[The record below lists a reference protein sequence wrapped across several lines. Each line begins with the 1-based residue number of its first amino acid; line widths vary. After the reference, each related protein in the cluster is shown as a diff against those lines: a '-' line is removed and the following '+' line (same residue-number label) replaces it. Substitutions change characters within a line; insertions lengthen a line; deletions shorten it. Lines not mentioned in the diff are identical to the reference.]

1 MAILAFGD
9 FFVFTNHIR
18 STRFIIGNLRKEE
31 FVMNKEEAFKAMKEG
46 KKVSHKYFNSK
57 EWMTLTKDGLIEF
70 EDGVVCEQGSRCRID
85 LCSSLRFHSLFC
97 ILLFKQFRKRGS
109 TKY

>member
-1 MAILAFGD
+1 MAILVFGD
-9 FFVFTNHIR
+9 FFVFTNNIR

-70 EDGVVCEQGSRCRID
+70 EDGVVCEQEEFFKFRTSDAWEDGYK
-85 LCSSLRFHSLFC
+85 LFEE
-97 ILLFKQFRKRGS
+97 
-109 TKY
+109 

>member
-1 MAILAFGD
+1 MAILVFGD
-9 FFVFTNHIR
+9 FFVFTNNIR

-46 KKVSHKYFNSK
+46 KKVSHHYFNSK

-70 EDGVVCEQGSRCRID
+70 EDGVVCEQEEFFKFRTSGD
-85 LCSSLRFHSLFC
+85 WEDGYELFEE
-97 ILLFKQFRKRGS
+97 
-109 TKY
+109 

>member
-1 MAILAFGD
+1 MAILVFGD
-9 FFVFTNHIR
+9 FFVFTNNIR

-46 KKVSHKYFNSK
+46 KKVSHHYFNSK

-70 EDGVVCEQGSRCRID
+70 EE
-85 LCSSLRFHSLFC
+85 
-97 ILLFKQFRKRGS
+97 
-109 TKY
+109 